1 MRRLFMYGP
10 LALLVSA
17 SLAQAQSY
25 YHPAYAP
32 GNPQTLVNSWYSQY
46 LHRQPDA
53 GAAAWVQALR
63 TGHTAEDVL
72 ASILS
77 SQEYYTVAGNSPA
90 GFVRQLYLDLFDRP
104 PSPAEINYWAGRLRY
119 ETRKEVALYLLLRH
133 PQNFSGTRTPPGN
146 YDPGYYPDPASPTF
160 RDPGGAYFHSPYF
173 YNYEY
178 RRPIR
183 AFPLDAQG

>member
-1 MRRLFMYGP
+1 MRRAFAFTLG
-10 LALLVSA
+10 LLLCSS

-25 YHPAYAP
+25 YYRSTAP
-32 GNPQTLVNSWYSQY
+32 GDPQTLVRSWYERY
-46 LHRQPDA
+46 LRREPDS

-63 TGHTAEDVL
+63 QGHSAEDVL

-77 SQEYYTVAGNSPA
+77 SQEYYAA
-90 GFVRQLYLDLFDRP
+90 
-104 PSPAEINYWAGRLRY
+104 AGRTPQGYVRRLYMDLVGRAPSLTEDSY
-119 ETRKEVALYLLLRH
+119 FASRMRFEGRKEVAYRMLLRH
-133 PQNFSGTRTPPGN
+133 PQNFAGTRQPRLD

-160 RDPGGAYFHSPYF
+160 RDPAGPYFHSPYE

-183 AFPLDAQG
+183 AFPLDTQG